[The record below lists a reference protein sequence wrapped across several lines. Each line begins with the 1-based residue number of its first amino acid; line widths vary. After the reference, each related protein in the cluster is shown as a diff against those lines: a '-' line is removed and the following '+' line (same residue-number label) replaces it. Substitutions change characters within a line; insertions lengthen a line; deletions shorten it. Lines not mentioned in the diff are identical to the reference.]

1 MNNGGCELYCSN
13 TVGSYSCSCGSNYY
27 LSWNLHSCLD
37 INECISSSHGCEH
50 YCKNSEGSYS
60 CQCSTGYTLASD
72 GKACEDINECNQIPS
87 VCSQQCTNSA
97 GSYSCSCTS
106 GYRLDSDN
114 NTCNDIDECYENT
127 NLCPS
132 PKKCVNQP
140 GTYVCNCLSGYQK
153 LQNPERCEDINEC
166 TSGTHLCE
174 QTCTN
179 TIGSYAC
186 SCNNNYYLASNYS
199 CKIIKFTVSIYPYI
213 YSSSF
218 VLFRT
223 NIYFSP
229 SGYSVSVTNQIHALD
244 IYYGNGKYEVNT
256 PTTSH
261 YPVSSSLKP
270 FRWYRFYLTTTGT
283 VYSYN
288 SNVYT
293 FKTATSRPSA
303 PPENVRVTA
312 STSNTLRIEWAAP
325 PLTDRNGVITGYTLQ
340 YKTNNTQSY
349 TSLSPT
355 TTTLATITSL
365 NEFTEYQVRVAA
377 ATYSGLGPYSEAI
390 VEATKEARPDS
401 APKIQVTDVRTD
413 SINLTLTPP
422 SVDEINGEITE
433 YQVVYYG
440 ESIDQTIKT
449 IDILPNN
456 NNGVNSINYVLTQL
470 EENVIYHI
478 KSRIWTKIGSGP
490 YSVDTIK
497 KTLPSVPSGGPADL
511 TLNSVQTTS
520 LSLSWN
526 PPPIRDQNSDT
537 IAYRVQYYGNSF
549 DSSVRTATTSNT
561 NVVLAGLEEG
571 EVYTV
576 IVCGYN
582 SLGNGPC
589 EVIEQ
594 QTQEDLPSGHPQS
607 VNAVAIHDTEIS
619 VFWNPLLE
627 DQANGAI
634 LRYEV
639 RVNGKLHDS
648 QTHGYLTNNTIL
660 SVSHLEEFER
670 YLVQVRAI
678 NSIGAGPYSS
688 AIEVRTHQDVP
699 DTAPKDL
706 LGTANKESIQLTWD
720 APVAADING
729 DITTFEVHYAG
740 TMEDRSNRTVRV
752 GNVTQYNLA
761 QLVADETYL
770 IQVRAYTA
778 VGPGPYTNWIV
789 IRTLEGAPTNPPVD
803 VTTIA
808 HSSTTIKLLW
818 KAPLKQEQNGVI
830 TGYDVEIT
838 AVSNSYFAKQS
849 VGGSYDLY
857 TFTNLKPHREYSLRV
872 AAKTQAGV
880 GPFSEPITE
889 LTLQDIP
896 DLAPSSL
903 HLVKLTARAVTIAW
917 TPVSDD
923 AINGVLQHYELIS
936 PSFASTIKMEPELT
950 NYTLLG
956 LVPNSYYSVR
966 IAAETFPGTGPY
978 TSPLNFTTREVA
990 PSQGPRINSV
1000 NTITPT
1006 TFVVVWTATPETVQ
1020 NGALTGYEIVVTQER
1035 TGVKVFD
1042 KLSAIN
1048 EAKINVKNL
1057 NEYTR
1062 YRVSIKAINSAGKS
1076 PSTIISVETAQSKP
1090 SSPPQ
1095 YISSIANTTWIE
1107 LNWFPPNEEDQNG
1120 IITGYEIHIND
1131 RIVTTNSTEYT
1142 FTELEEAMQ
1151 YRIQVAAM
1159 TIIGTGPLSTPINI
1173 TTLSVAPT
1181 APPQDVNASAIG
1193 SDKIRVTW
1201 EPIPALEQNG
1211 HILRYIVHYWRRKLF
1226 DTIAAVSTNSSTE
1239 VTLESLEPHTVYEI
1253 LVFGVNAIGNSPK
1266 SDIITAK
1273 TWEDVPTTPPGNF
1286 SVHVLSPSSVKLT
1299 WTPIS
1304 SNERNGV
1311 ILHQTITYQASSID
1325 TDTHAINIDSGRTNY
1340 TFTQLYPS
1348 VTYNFTL
1355 HQSTIVGN
1363 GPSSYAAIKMPVTN
1377 PTTAPVDIQITN
1389 IETGFQVEWNELPL
1403 ASRNGE
1409 IMLYEVSLTLVSN
1422 GSNDSVTNL
1431 TYNSYNT
1438 EIGLTNLTA
1447 FTLYSVKVRAMTSAG
1462 YGPYSGPLEALT
1474 APEGLQC
1481 FGYFSLYERN
1491 PCQNGAIC
1499 RPQNSNDFTCDCV
1512 PGYDGII
1519 CQNEIN
1525 ECHSHECEY
1534 GTCIDR
1540 INNFTCNCYAGYSGR
1555 FCEVELNECSSE
1567 PCQNGGTCV
1576 DHVNDYQCICGYEYL
1591 GHDCEYPNRC
1601 LASPCQQGTCYPVQ
1615 DQYVCSCYNG
1625 YEGEHCEDIDE
1636 CTSGI
1641 HLCEQTCIN
1650 TAGNYQCSCYTNY
1663 FLYNNYSCQIV
1674 TFTVD
1679 ISLHGY
1685 GSTYARFHV
1694 NIQFEPSTSNLNV
1707 TNQIYSR
1714 DLSFGNDKYEVDSPT
1729 TNNNLNISRLKPHRL
1744 YQFYVKTT
1752 GMLYSTDSNHY
1763 TLETATSS
1771 PSAPPENVRVTAS
1784 SPNNLRIEW
1793 EAPPS
1798 TDQNGIII
1806 GYTLQYRKSNE
1817 SSYSTVLP
1825 TSIALANISN
1835 LNEFTEYQIKVAAA
1849 TASGLGPYSD
1859 AIVETTSEGRPVS
1872 APKVQVTGV
1881 KAETINITL
1890 LPPDINEINGKITNY
1905 QVIYYGE
1912 AVDPTVI
1919 TTDIQPNID
1928 WISKIYYSL
1937 TQLEENEVY
1946 HIRSRIWTKIGSGPY
1961 SVDTIRKTLPSV
1973 PSGAPTDLTLNS
1985 VQNNSLSLSWNP
1997 PPIRDQNSDTIA
2009 YKVQYYGNSFDTNV
2023 YNLTTPNKN
2032 VVLSGLEEG
2041 EVYTIRVCSYNSEGD
2056 GPCEVIEQ
2064 QTQEDPPTGY
2074 PQSVNAVALHD
2085 TGISV
2090 FWNPLVEDEAN
2101 GDILRYEVRL
2111 NGTLHDSQTHRYLT
2125 NNTILSVSN
2134 LEEFER
2140 YLVQVRA
2147 INSIGAG
2154 PYSSAI
2160 EVRTHQDVPDTAPKD
2175 LQGTANKESILL
2187 TWNAPVAADINGEIT
2202 TFEVHYAGTMEDR
2215 SNRTQSVGNV
2225 TQYNLAQ
2232 LVADETYLIQVRAYT
2247 SVGPGPYT
2255 NWIVIRTLEG
2265 APTSPPTDV
2274 KSIAHSSTTIKLLWK
2289 APLKQGQNGVITG
2302 YDVEITAVSSS
2313 YFAKQSVG
2321 GSYDLYTFKN
2331 LKPHREYSLRV
2342 AAKTQAGVG
2351 PFSEP
2356 ITELTLQDIPDLPPS
2371 SLHIVKLTAR
2381 AVTIAWT
2388 PVSDDAING
2397 VLQHYELTI
2406 SSFASTIKIESE
2418 LTNYTLFGLVPNR
2431 YYSVR
2436 IAAETSPGSGPYSTS
2451 LNFTTREETPSQG
2464 PIIDSVGPITPT
2476 TFVVEWSD
2484 TPETTQNGGLTGYEI
2499 TISKELTGITVIGK
2513 LMEANNTRIVVTN
2526 LNEYTRYRVSI
2537 KAINSVGKSPS
2548 TIISVETAQS
2558 KPSSPPLYISSIAN
2572 TTWIELNW
2580 FAPKEED
2587 QNGII
2592 TGYEIHIN
2600 DRIVT
2605 TNSTEYT
2612 FTDLEE
2618 AMQYRIQ
2625 VAAMTIIGTGPLST
2639 PINITTLSV
2648 APTAP
2653 PQDVNAS
2660 AIGSDKI
2667 RVTWEPIPTLEQNGH
2682 ILRYIVHYWRRKLN
2696 DTIAAVSTN
2705 SSTEVTLE
2713 SIEPHTV
2720 YEILVFGVNAIGNSP
2735 MSHIV
2740 NAKTWE
2746 DVPTT
2751 PPGNF
2756 SVHVLSPSSVK
2767 LTWTPVSS
2775 NERNGIIV
2783 HQTITYQGSS
2793 IDTDTHAINIDS
2805 GRTNYTFT
2813 QLYPSVTYNFTLHQ
2827 STIVGNG
2834 PRSYA
2839 TITMPVTN
2847 PTTAPVDIQI
2857 TNIGTGFKVEWN
2869 ELPLASRN
2877 GEIMLYEVSLT
2888 LVSNGSNDSVTNLTY
2903 NSTNTEIG
2911 LTNLTVSTL
2920 YSVKVRAMTSAGYG
2934 PYSEPLE
2941 VLTAPEGLQ
2950 CFGYFSLYERDPCQ
2964 NGAICRPQNSNHF
2977 TCDCVPGYDG
2987 IICQNEINECH
2998 SHECEHG
3005 TCIDRINNFTCNCYA
3020 GYSGRFCEVELNE
3033 CSSEPCQNGGTC
3045 VDHVNDYQC
3054 ICGYEYLGHDC
3065 EYPNR
3070 CLASPCQQGTCYPVQ
3085 DQYVCSCHNGY
3096 TGENCDLNINDC
3108 ANVVCQNGGECM
3120 DGISKFDCTCYN
3132 GYKGMYCQ
3140 YQPNEPT
3147 CNSETIFQIQ
3157 WPATKHSETTAM
3169 PCQYIDPSFVLGN
3182 ATRKCSQSGIWES
3195 LQMTEC
3201 IRAPFVTLSTH
3212 LQAFDDRESTQID
3225 VNNITEVLRT
3235 IAYVVCGRTILSPQE
3250 ILLSLKLTEFVFN
3263 SMNQLNSKE
3272 KSILISSFSERIVCI
3287 LSSIANPNNVE
3298 FFSGNYQNMT
3308 KNLFNTL
3315 KLFSILSAQTFTKAP
3330 NKTCSSFISENIQLT
3345 VTEIELKHNSNY
3357 SNILSDC
3364 NQDNSTNEG
3373 NSILFPPSLT
3383 NTLINSNSQLGI
3395 SVLYSKTLGQIF
3407 TQSSSGD
3414 YEPASTLTMIELA
3427 TDLPNQLK
3435 NAIRIQFSVF
3445 NFENSDY
3452 NCVYWDNATQKW
3464 SDYGLNV
3471 FEKNRD
3477 SITCSST
3484 HLSMFMVL
3492 FQSTINGSN
3501 RVETVLI
3508 YLICV
3513 VYVASLVCLIVGIVL
3528 IISLGKKLVE
3538 RDIYIAQLSLGFA
3551 VTLSVTS
3558 YLIGVSSIRD
3568 SCNIIA
3574 GIVYFFSL
3582 ASTSCFLAEGVAI
3595 CFKFVLHK
3603 VKRRIHIILIALG
3616 WIVPI
3621 PLAVFRIV
3629 SDWNNLGVKG
3639 QYCWLSSQNS
3649 VTWSM
3654 TEPILIIFFITF
3666 ICMLVSLIRWRI
3678 LGKIE
3683 EVRIARFALIGHM
3696 ILAPFIL
3703 SPWILTIFNMY
3714 VPVSFYKWAISI
3726 FIALQGILFL
3736 ILYAIRNKTILSQIR
3751 ICKNRKPKDGEI
3763 GQQYPR
3769 ESPQPMH
3776 FLPELINEAMLNNT
3790 NPIYEGKNSQDS
3802 NSGAIPYQ
3810 NQEIIEKI
3818 KTEHE
3823 VVYDNPMY
3831 EYIYAKPKLPE
3842 IDYNNPFALEMKQ
3855 MGESSDTTHKG
3866 IIEYHSSLF
3875 RGDRLSETDDSAS
3888 LVMTNQEIC
3897 VAIDDKSS
3905 TD

>member
-365 NEFTEYQVRVAA
+365 NEFTEYQIRVAA
-377 ATYSGLGPYSEAI
+377 ATNSGLGPYSEAI

-511 TLNSVQTTS
+511 TLNTVQTTS

-582 SLGNGPC
+582 SLGNGSC

-607 VNAVAIHDTEIS
+607 VNAVALHDTGIS

-639 RVNGKLHDS
+639 RVNGTLHDS

-789 IRTLEGAPTNPPVD
+789 IRTLEDAPTNPPVD

-818 KAPLKQEQNGVI
+818 KAPLKQGQNGVI

-838 AVSNSYFAKQS
+838 AVSSSHFAKQS

-857 TFTNLKPHREYSLRV
+857 TFTNLKPHREYSLLV

-903 HLVKLTARAVTIAW
+903 HLVNITARAVTIAW

-923 AINGVLQHYELIS
+923 AINGVLQHYELVS
-936 PSFASTIKMEPELT
+936 SAFTSTVKIEPELT

-978 TSPLNFTTREVA
+978 SSPLNFTTHEEA
-990 PSQGPRINSV
+990 PSEGPIIDSINS
-1000 NTITPT
+1000 ITST
-1006 TFVVVWTATPETVQ
+1006 AFIVVWSTTPDSAQ
-1020 NGALTGYEIVVTQER
+1020 NGAITGYEVTVTEEL
-1035 TGVKVFD
+1035 TGSIAFDRISDANNAKVTVHD
-1042 KLSAIN
+1042 LK
-1048 EAKINVKNL
+1048 
-1057 NEYTR
+1057 EYTR
-1062 YRVSIKAINSAGKS
+1062 YRVSVKAINSAGKS

-1090 SSPPQ
+1090 SSPPL
-1095 YISSIANTTWIE
+1095 YISSIVNTTWIE

-1120 IITGYEIHIND
+1120 ILTGYEIHINN
-1131 RIVTTNSTEYT
+1131 RIITTNSTEYT
-1142 FTELEEAMQ
+1142 FTYLEEAMQ

-1159 TIIGTGPLSTPINI
+1159 TVIGTGPLSTPVNI

-1181 APPQDVNASAIG
+1181 APPQDVKVSAIG
-1193 SDKIRVTW
+1193 SNKIRVTW
-1201 EPIPALEQNG
+1201 GKIPNREQNG
-1211 HILRYIVHYWRRKLF
+1211 HILRYIVHYWRRKMNG
-1226 DTIAAVSTNSSTE
+1226 TTAAVSTNSSTE

-1253 LVFGVNAIGNSPK
+1253 LVFGVNVIGNSPK

-1273 TWEDVPTTPPGNF
+1273 TWEDIPTSPPGNF

-1299 WTPIS
+1299 WTPVS
-1304 SNERNGV
+1304 STERNGIIV
-1311 ILHQTITYQASSID
+1311 HQTITYLGSCID
-1325 TDTHAINIDSGRTNY
+1325 TDIHAINIDSGRTNY

-1355 HQSTIVGN
+1355 HQSTMVGN
-1363 GPSSYAAIKMPVTN
+1363 GPRSYAAIKMPVTN

-1403 ASRNGE
+1403 AYRNGE

-1422 GSNDSVTNL
+1422 GSNDSVTNP
-1431 TYNSYNT
+1431 TYNSTNT
-1438 EIGLTNLTA
+1438 EIGLINLTA
-1447 FTLYSVKVRAMTSAG
+1447 STLYSVKVRAMTSAG
-1462 YGPYSGPLEALT
+1462 YGPYSEPLEALT
-1474 APEGLQC
+1474 APEELQC
-1481 FGYFSLYERN
+1481 FGYFSLFERD

-1499 RPQNSNDFTCDCV
+1499 RPQNSNDFTCDCA

-1534 GTCIDR
+1534 GTCTDR

-1555 FCEVELNECSSE
+1555 LCEVELNECSSE
-1567 PCQNGGTCV
+1567 PCQNGGTCI
-1576 DHVNDYQCICGYEYL
+1576 DHVNDYQCICSYEYL
-1591 GHDCEYPNRC
+1591 G
-1601 LASPCQQGTCYPVQ
+1601 
-1615 DQYVCSCYNG
+1615 
-1625 YEGEHCEDIDE
+1625 
-1636 CTSGI
+1636 
-1641 HLCEQTCIN
+1641 
-1650 TAGNYQCSCYTNY
+1650 
-1663 FLYNNYSCQIV
+1663 
-1674 TFTVD
+1674 
-1679 ISLHGY
+1679 
-1685 GSTYARFHV
+1685 
-1694 NIQFEPSTSNLNV
+1694 
-1707 TNQIYSR
+1707 
-1714 DLSFGNDKYEVDSPT
+1714 
-1729 TNNNLNISRLKPHRL
+1729 
-1744 YQFYVKTT
+1744 
-1752 GMLYSTDSNHY
+1752 
-1763 TLETATSS
+1763 
-1771 PSAPPENVRVTAS
+1771 
-1784 SPNNLRIEW
+1784 
-1793 EAPPS
+1793 
-1798 TDQNGIII
+1798 
-1806 GYTLQYRKSNE
+1806 
-1817 SSYSTVLP
+1817 
-1825 TSIALANISN
+1825 
-1835 LNEFTEYQIKVAAA
+1835 
-1849 TASGLGPYSD
+1849 
-1859 AIVETTSEGRPVS
+1859 
-1872 APKVQVTGV
+1872 QV
-1881 KAETINITL
+1881 
-1890 LPPDINEINGKITNY
+1890 
-1905 QVIYYGE
+1905 
-1912 AVDPTVI
+1912 
-1919 TTDIQPNID
+1919 
-1928 WISKIYYSL
+1928 
-1937 TQLEENEVY
+1937 
-1946 HIRSRIWTKIGSGPY
+1946 
-1961 SVDTIRKTLPSV
+1961 
-1973 PSGAPTDLTLNS
+1973 
-1985 VQNNSLSLSWNP
+1985 
-1997 PPIRDQNSDTIA
+1997 
-2009 YKVQYYGNSFDTNV
+2009 
-2023 YNLTTPNKN
+2023 
-2032 VVLSGLEEG
+2032 
-2041 EVYTIRVCSYNSEGD
+2041 
-2056 GPCEVIEQ
+2056 
-2064 QTQEDPPTGY
+2064 
-2074 PQSVNAVALHD
+2074 
-2085 TGISV
+2085 
-2090 FWNPLVEDEAN
+2090 
-2101 GDILRYEVRL
+2101 
-2111 NGTLHDSQTHRYLT
+2111 
-2125 NNTILSVSN
+2125 
-2134 LEEFER
+2134 
-2140 YLVQVRA
+2140 
-2147 INSIGAG
+2147 
-2154 PYSSAI
+2154 
-2160 EVRTHQDVPDTAPKD
+2160 
-2175 LQGTANKESILL
+2175 
-2187 TWNAPVAADINGEIT
+2187 
-2202 TFEVHYAGTMEDR
+2202 
-2215 SNRTQSVGNV
+2215 
-2225 TQYNLAQ
+2225 
-2232 LVADETYLIQVRAYT
+2232 
-2247 SVGPGPYT
+2247 
-2255 NWIVIRTLEG
+2255 
-2265 APTSPPTDV
+2265 
-2274 KSIAHSSTTIKLLWK
+2274 
-2289 APLKQGQNGVITG
+2289 
-2302 YDVEITAVSSS
+2302 
-2313 YFAKQSVG
+2313 
-2321 GSYDLYTFKN
+2321 
-2331 LKPHREYSLRV
+2331 
-2342 AAKTQAGVG
+2342 
-2351 PFSEP
+2351 
-2356 ITELTLQDIPDLPPS
+2356 
-2371 SLHIVKLTAR
+2371 
-2381 AVTIAWT
+2381 
-2388 PVSDDAING
+2388 
-2397 VLQHYELTI
+2397 
-2406 SSFASTIKIESE
+2406 
-2418 LTNYTLFGLVPNR
+2418 
-2431 YYSVR
+2431 
-2436 IAAETSPGSGPYSTS
+2436 
-2451 LNFTTREETPSQG
+2451 
-2464 PIIDSVGPITPT
+2464 
-2476 TFVVEWSD
+2476 
-2484 TPETTQNGGLTGYEI
+2484 
-2499 TISKELTGITVIGK
+2499 
-2513 LMEANNTRIVVTN
+2513 
-2526 LNEYTRYRVSI
+2526 
-2537 KAINSVGKSPS
+2537 
-2548 TIISVETAQS
+2548 
-2558 KPSSPPLYISSIAN
+2558 
-2572 TTWIELNW
+2572 
-2580 FAPKEED
+2580 
-2587 QNGII
+2587 
-2592 TGYEIHIN
+2592 
-2600 DRIVT
+2600 
-2605 TNSTEYT
+2605 
-2612 FTDLEE
+2612 
-2618 AMQYRIQ
+2618 
-2625 VAAMTIIGTGPLST
+2625 
-2639 PINITTLSV
+2639 
-2648 APTAP
+2648 
-2653 PQDVNAS
+2653 
-2660 AIGSDKI
+2660 
-2667 RVTWEPIPTLEQNGH
+2667 
-2682 ILRYIVHYWRRKLN
+2682 
-2696 DTIAAVSTN
+2696 
-2705 SSTEVTLE
+2705 
-2713 SIEPHTV
+2713 
-2720 YEILVFGVNAIGNSP
+2720 
-2735 MSHIV
+2735 
-2740 NAKTWE
+2740 
-2746 DVPTT
+2746 
-2751 PPGNF
+2751 
-2756 SVHVLSPSSVK
+2756 
-2767 LTWTPVSS
+2767 
-2775 NERNGIIV
+2775 
-2783 HQTITYQGSS
+2783 
-2793 IDTDTHAINIDS
+2793 
-2805 GRTNYTFT
+2805 
-2813 QLYPSVTYNFTLHQ
+2813 
-2827 STIVGNG
+2827 
-2834 PRSYA
+2834 
-2839 TITMPVTN
+2839 
-2847 PTTAPVDIQI
+2847 
-2857 TNIGTGFKVEWN
+2857 
-2869 ELPLASRN
+2869 
-2877 GEIMLYEVSLT
+2877 
-2888 LVSNGSNDSVTNLTY
+2888 
-2903 NSTNTEIG
+2903 
-2911 LTNLTVSTL
+2911 
-2920 YSVKVRAMTSAGYG
+2920 
-2934 PYSEPLE
+2934 
-2941 VLTAPEGLQ
+2941 
-2950 CFGYFSLYERDPCQ
+2950 
-2964 NGAICRPQNSNHF
+2964 
-2977 TCDCVPGYDG
+2977 
-2987 IICQNEINECH
+2987 
-2998 SHECEHG
+2998 
-3005 TCIDRINNFTCNCYA
+3005 
-3020 GYSGRFCEVELNE
+3020 
-3033 CSSEPCQNGGTC
+3033 
-3045 VDHVNDYQC
+3045 
-3054 ICGYEYLGHDC
+3054 C

-3096 TGENCDLNINDC
+3096 TGENCDLNIDDC
-3108 ANVVCQNGGECM
+3108 ADVVCQNGGECM
-3120 DGISKFDCTCYN
+3120 DGISKFDCTCHN

-3147 CNSETIFQIQ
+3147 CNSETRSQIQ
-3157 WPATKHSETTAM
+3157 WPATKHSETTVM

-3195 LQMTEC
+3195 VQMTEC
-3201 IRAPFVTLSTH
+3201 IRAPFVI
-3212 LQAFDDRESTQID
+3212 FRESTQID
-3225 VNNITEVLRT
+3225 VNNITEVLRN

-3250 ILLSLKLTEFVFN
+3250 ILLSLKLTEFAFN
-3263 SMNQLNSKE
+3263 SMSQLNPKE

-3287 LSSIANPNNVE
+3287 FSSIANPNNVE
-3298 FFSGNYQNMT
+3298 FFSENYQNMT

-3315 KLFSILSAQTFTKAP
+3315 KLFSTLSAQSFTKAP

-3345 VTEIELKHNSNY
+3345 VTELELKHNSNY

-3364 NQDNSTNEG
+3364 NQDNSTTEG

-3383 NTLINSNSQLGI
+3383 NTLINSNAQLGI
-3395 SVLYSKTLGQIF
+3395 SVLYSKTLGQIL
-3407 TQSSSGD
+3407 TQSSSGE
-3414 YEPASTLTMIELA
+3414 YEPASTLMTIELA
-3427 TDLPNQLK
+3427 SDLPRQLK
-3435 NAIRIQFSVF
+3435 NPIRIQFSVF
-3445 NFENSDY
+3445 NPENSDY

-3582 ASTSCFLAEGVAI
+3582 ASTTCFLAEGVAI

-3678 LGKIE
+3678 LGEIE

-3726 FIALQGILFL
+3726 LIALQGILFL

-3763 GQQYPR
+3763 GQKYPS

-3790 NPIYEGKNSQDS
+3790 TPIYEGKNSQDS

-3866 IIEYHSSLF
+3866 IIEYQPSLF
-3875 RGDRLSETDDSAS
+3875 RGDRFSETDVSAS